1 MPPGHLPV
9 RSYLAVPVVSRTG
22 EVDDGLF
29 FGHAEVGVFR
39 PGHEALLVGIPRHA
53 ATAIGNARL
62 VHDLQCLNAN
72 LEQRVAAEV
81 AERLEAEEML
91 RQSQKLEALGQL
103 TGGVA
108 HDFDN
113 LLMVISSG
121 INIIER
127 TDDLERRGM
136 VLGRMRE
143 SIERGAELTQQLLAV
158 SRKQELKPENIALAE
173 LLAGMSVPVVV
184 EEVRRQLPQRHLAW
198 PLWVRPHRARSG
210 PPQGGQLS
218 GVARVVASMD
228 LMARVWSA
236 VSPWL
241 EQRWRLGTGGHG
253 SWPGVP
259 ELADNSRSLAFGSG
273 LPHDTKHGLHDATG
287 GLMAG

>member
-127 TDDLERRGM
+127 ADDLERRGM

-218 GVARVVASMD
+218 GVARAVASMD

-273 LPHDTKHGLHDATG
+273 LPHYTKHGLHDATG

>member
-91 RQSQKLEALGQL
+91 R
-103 TGGVA
+103 
-108 HDFDN
+108 
-113 LLMVISSG
+113 
-121 INIIER
+121 
-127 TDDLERRGM
+127 
-136 VLGRMRE
+136 
-143 SIERGAELTQQLLAV
+143 
-158 SRKQELKPENIALAE
+158 
-173 LLAGMSVPVVV
+173 
-184 EEVRRQLPQRHLAW
+184 
-198 PLWVRPHRARSG
+198 
-210 PPQGGQLS
+210 PPQAGLTTKRYGTCRLS
-218 GVARVVASMD
+218 
-228 LMARVWSA
+228 SA
-236 VSPWL
+236 TTTWI
-241 EQRWRLGTGGHG
+241 RR
-253 SWPGVP
+253 
-259 ELADNSRSLAFGSG
+259 FG
-273 LPHDTKHGLHDATG
+273 P
-287 GLMAG
+287 